1 MRVLITAFE
10 PFGGE
15 SENAALEAVRR
26 VRVPNGTELHK
37 LTVPTVFGACVS
49 VVAEAIERL
58 CPDAIVCV
66 GQAAG
71 RRAITPE
78 RVAINVMDARIA
90 DNAGRMPVDEPI
102 VRDGPAAYFSTL
114 PIKAMCEAIRA
125 AGILAEVSNTAG
137 TYVCNNLMY
146 GILHTLA
153 VHGRKTPCGFVH
165 VPCTPEQAAAFDP
178 PLASMETD
186 GIVKGLEAALTAL

>member
-1 MRVLITAFE
+1 MRILLTAFE

-15 SENAALEAVRR
+15 TTNAALEAVRR
-26 VRVPNGTELHK
+26 VNAPSGTELHK

-49 VVAEAIERL
+49 VVTEAIDGL

-71 RRAITPE
+71 RSAITPE
-78 RVAINVMDARIA
+78 RVAVNLMDARIA
-90 DNAGRMPVDEPI
+90 DNAGKQPVDEPI
-102 VRDGPAAYFSTL
+102 ERGGPAAYFSTL
-114 PIKAMCEAIRA
+114 PIKRMCEAIRA
-125 AGILAEVSNTAG
+125 KGIAAEVSNSAG

-146 GILHTLA
+146 GALHALA
-153 VHGRKTPCGFVH
+153 VRNRNVPCGFVH
-165 VPCTPEQAAAFDP
+165 VPCTPAQAALHKP

-186 GIVKGLEAALTAL
+186 AIAKGLEAALAAL